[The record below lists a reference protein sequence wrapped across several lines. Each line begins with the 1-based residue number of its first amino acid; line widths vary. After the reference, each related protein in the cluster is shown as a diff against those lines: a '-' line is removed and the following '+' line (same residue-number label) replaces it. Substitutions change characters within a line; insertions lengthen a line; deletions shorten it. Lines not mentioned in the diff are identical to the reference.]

1 MAQGR
6 ELRALNAQIELTA
19 LNVRNVALN
28 VRNIALNAKL
38 KMWLERRTKNDDSER
53 CN

>member
-1 MAQGR
+1 MTLGC

-28 VRNIALNAKL
+28 AKL
-38 KMWLERRTKNDDSER
+38 KIWLEHRTKNDDSER